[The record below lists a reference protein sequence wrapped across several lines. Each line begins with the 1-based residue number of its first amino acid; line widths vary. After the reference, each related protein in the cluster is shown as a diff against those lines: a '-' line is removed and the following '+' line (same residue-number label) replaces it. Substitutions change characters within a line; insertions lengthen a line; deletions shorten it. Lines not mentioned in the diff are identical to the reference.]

1 MSAGSPASCPS
12 RSRVVEALCI
22 LLCEKY
28 KHPRKEK
35 DSEGRKGIHFA
46 VRVYVYTL
54 ILNTSYAGGGWLY
67 QNTIL

>member
-28 KHPRKEK
+28 KHPRKE
-35 DSEGRKGIHFA
+35 RFRRTKGIHLA